1 MIKQKICIILFQ
13 KCLIRINAFHE
24 KLACELCDIQPD
36 HKVLEVGFGPGLGLK
51 EAFNKVSG
59 KIF

>member
-1 MIKQKICIILFQ
+1 MSISYYFVFQ
-13 KCLIRINAFHE
+13 KCLIKLHVRHE
-24 KLACELCDIQPD
+24 KLACELCEIQPD

-59 KIF
+59 EIF